1 MIEHPESYAI
11 PSLKFLSKKLA
22 AEPPGAD
29 EIVLP
34 QSTINLFTM
43 STVSVP
49 QVIPVASKTPNPFQP
64 TTQME
69 ASLNTL
75 VQYSI
80 QGQYIMWVCLDAGF
94 PTIPLHLSEV
104 CRDFSFDITAVTPI
118 AQEK

>member
-1 MIEHPESYAI
+1 MTQHPESCAI

-34 QSTINLFTM
+34 QSTIAAFAMLA
-43 STVSVP
+43 VSVP
-49 QVIPVASKTPNPFQP
+49 QVIPVASKTPKPFQP
-64 TTQME
+64 ATTTE

-80 QGQYIMWVCLDAGF
+80 QSQSIMWVCLDAGF

-104 CRDFSFDITAVTPI
+104 CRDFSFNIAAITPI
-118 AQEK
+118 AQ